1 MHIAAN
7 RTKWIFG
14 LMDSPRNFVVFIA
27 EGFADVVSGLSKD
40 FHELFYELLGVGVS
54 DCAYSV

>member
-1 MHIAAN
+1 MHIAIN

-14 LMDSPRNFVVFIA
+14 LMDSPRNFTIFIA

-40 FHELFYELLGVGVS
+40 FHEFFLGVLEIGVS
-54 DCAYSV
+54 DCAYSA